1 MKFTAELG
9 FIKRLFWWG
18 EETDTLEK
26 GLLPDRKYWLR
37 FSVWSCQSHSNAV
50 YRLTVLNTNVI
61 HNCRDTLSEPSNTD
75 LCNFSGHG
83 VTQQETQTLKFTYRD
98 NKPPNFDLEQFS
110 QFLSG
115 TGQRVQKAEKAHLNV
130 VWMIWS
136 KDRLERWRGRTD
148 QSERCLRCP
157 SHGYTP
163 GSMALEESSYL
174 WV

>member
-18 EETDTLEK
+18 EETDPLEK
-26 GLLPDRKYWLR
+26 GFLPDRKYWLR

-98 NKPPNFDLEQFS
+98 NKPPNFDLEQFP

-130 VWMIWS
+130 IWMIWS
-136 KDRLERWRGRTD
+136 RDCMERWRGRTGP
-148 QSERCLRCP
+148 EWEVP
-157 SHGYTP
+157 
-163 GSMALEESSYL
+163 
-174 WV
+174 